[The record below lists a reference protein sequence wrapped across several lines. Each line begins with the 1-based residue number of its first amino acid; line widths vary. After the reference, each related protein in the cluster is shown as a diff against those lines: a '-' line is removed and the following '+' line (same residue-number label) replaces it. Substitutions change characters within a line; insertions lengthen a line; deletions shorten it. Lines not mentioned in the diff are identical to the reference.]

1 MAKKAKK
8 VLSKPG
14 KKKPLLD
21 FEENEVQ
28 SSSKASIV
36 SSGRVLKL
44 DNKHVFQKPVDRK
57 IIDVA
62 ISDEITV
69 SDLAQK
75 MSLKSALVIKELMK
89 LGVIATINQTIDQET
104 AFLVVEELGHKPMV
118 KEETSVED
126 ELNKQFEKL
135 QNAGQ
140 TISRAPIVTIMG
152 HVDHGKT
159 SLLDLSLIH
168 I

>member
-62 ISDEITV
+62 IPDEITV

-89 LGVIATINQTIDQET
+89 LGVIATINQMIDQET

-140 TISRAPIVTIMG
+140 TIS
-152 HVDHGKT
+152 
-159 SLLDLSLIH
+159 LSLIH
-168 I
+168 ISEPT